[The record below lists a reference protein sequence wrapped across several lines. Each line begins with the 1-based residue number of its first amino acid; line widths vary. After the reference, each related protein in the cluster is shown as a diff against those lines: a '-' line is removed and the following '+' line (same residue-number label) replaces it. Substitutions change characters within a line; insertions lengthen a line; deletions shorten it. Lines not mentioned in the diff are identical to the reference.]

1 MTARTLQRLA
11 RLEGRKD
18 TLDSLSDEELDLTIG
33 VLQRLVRREDGEI
46 IPPHPDD
53 EAGLKC
59 LARIGIARGY
69 RHQG

>member
-1 MTARTLQRLA
+1 MTARTLQRLT

-33 VLQRLVRREDGEI
+33 VLQRLVRREDGENVA
-46 IPPHPDD
+46 PHPDD

-59 LARIGIARGY
+59 LARIGSARGHL
-69 RHQG
+69 HQG

>member
-1 MTARTLQRLA
+1 MTARTLQRLT

-33 VLQRLVRREDGEI
+33 VLQRLVRREDGAI
-46 IPPHPDD
+46 VGPHPDD
-53 EAGLKC
+53 EPGLKC
-59 LARIGIARGY
+59 LARIGFARGH